1 MNNNNEAKV
10 SGVSHDKYI
19 ALMNS
24 ITNMEDRLRWSE
36 LIYLLLNIVVLLFS
50 VLFISSL
57 IHKDDYY
64 LTYTDLALIF
74 SCLMIGMA
82 IDAHW
87 VASAMRAQLKLK
99 LRYFQARAMERIFN
113 SAGEYIFSDESAF
126 FNPNIRELKSPDN
139 KESLQ
144 YPMSGIARMDG
155 FIGSAKPRYFS
166 WMLPCLF
173 IAVYWFIFFVV
184 LTKV

>member
-1 MNNNNEAKV
+1 MDNNQEKTP
-10 SGVSHDKYI
+10 GVSHDTYI

-57 IHKDDYY
+57 IHKVDYY
-64 LTYTDLALIF
+64 LTYIDLTLIF
-74 SCLMIGMA
+74 SCLMIGMS

-87 VASAMRAQLKLK
+87 VASVMRAQLKLK
-99 LRYFQARAMERIFN
+99 LRYFQARSMERMFN
-113 SAGEYIFSDESAF
+113 NAGEYIFSDESVF
-126 FNPNIRELKSPDN
+126 FNPDIRRLESPDN

-144 YPMSGIARMDG
+144 YPTSGLARMDG

-173 IAVYWFIFFVV
+173 IAIYWFIFFVV

>member
-1 MNNNNEAKV
+1 MDNNQEKTP
-10 SGVSHDKYI
+10 GVSHETYI

-24 ITNMEDRLRWSE
+24 ITNMEDRLRWSD
-36 LIYLLLNIVVLLFS
+36 LIYLLLNIVVLLFT

-57 IHKDDYY
+57 VHKVDYY
-64 LTYTDLALIF
+64 LTYIDLTLIF
-74 SCLMIGMA
+74 SCLMIGMTV
-82 IDAHW
+82 DAHW

-99 LRYFQARAMERIFN
+99 LRYFQARSIERMFN
-113 SAGEYIFSDESAF
+113 NAGGYIFSDEYAF
-126 FNPNIRELKSPDN
+126 FNPNIRQLKSPDN

-144 YPMSGIARMDG
+144 YPTSGLARMDG

-173 IAVYWFIFFVV
+173 IAIYWFIFFVV

>member
-1 MNNNNEAKV
+1 MDNNQEKT
-10 SGVSHDKYI
+10 SGVSHETYI

-24 ITNMEDRLRWSE
+24 ITNMEDRLRWSD

-57 IHKDDYY
+57 IHKADYY
-64 LTYTDLALIF
+64 LTYIDLTLIF
-74 SCLMIGMA
+74 SCLMIGMS

-99 LRYFQARAMERIFN
+99 LRYFQARSMERMFSN
-113 SAGEYIFSDESAF
+113 AGEYIFSDEYAF
-126 FNPNIRELKSPDN
+126 FNPNIRQLKSPDN

-144 YPMSGIARMDG
+144 YPTSGLARMDG

-166 WMLPCLF
+166 WILPCLF
-173 IAVYWFIFFVV
+173 IAIYWFIFFVV

>member
-1 MNNNNEAKV
+1 MDNNQEKTPGA
-10 SGVSHDKYI
+10 SHETYI

-24 ITNMEDRLRWSE
+24 ITNMEDRLRWSD

-57 IHKDDYY
+57 IHKADYY
-64 LTYTDLALIF
+64 LTYIDLTLIF
-74 SCLMIGMA
+74 SCLMIGMS

-99 LRYFQARAMERIFN
+99 LRYFQARSMERMFN
-113 SAGEYIFSDESAF
+113 NAGGYIFSDESAF
-126 FNPNIRELKSPDN
+126 FTNIRHLKSPDN
-139 KESLQ
+139 KETLQ
-144 YPMSGIARMDG
+144 YPTSGLARMDG

-184 LTKV
+184 LTQV

>member
-1 MNNNNEAKV
+1 MDNNQEKTP
-10 SGVSHDKYI
+10 GVSHETYI

-24 ITNMEDRLRWSE
+24 ITNMEDRLRWSD

-57 IHKDDYY
+57 IHKADYY
-64 LTYTDLALIF
+64 FTYIDLTLIF
-74 SCLMIGMA
+74 SCLMIGMS

-87 VASAMRAQLKLK
+87 VASAMREQLKLK
-99 LRYFQARAMERIFN
+99 LRYFQARSMERMFN
-113 SAGEYIFSDESAF
+113 NAGEYIFSDEATF
-126 FNPNIRELKSPDN
+126 FSPNIRQLKSPDN

-144 YPMSGIARMDG
+144 YPTSGLARMDG

-166 WMLPCLF
+166 WMVPCLF
-173 IAVYWFIFFVV
+173 ITIYWFIFFVV

>member
-1 MNNNNEAKV
+1 MDNNQEKTP
-10 SGVSHDKYI
+10 GVSPEKYI

-24 ITNMEDRLRWSE
+24 ITNMEDRLRWSD
-36 LIYLLLNIVVLLFS
+36 LIYLFLNIIVLLSTVFFIFS
-50 VLFISSL
+50 LVRNV
-57 IHKDDYY
+57 DYY
-64 LTYTDLALIF
+64 LTYVDLALIF
-74 SCLMIGMA
+74 SCLMIGMS

-99 LRYFQARAMERIFN
+99 LRYFQARSMERMFN
-113 SAGEYIFSDESAF
+113 NAGEYIFSDESIF
-126 FNPNIRELKSPDN
+126 FNPNIRQLKSPDN

-144 YPMSGIARMDG
+144 YPTSGLARMDG

-173 IAVYWFIFFVV
+173 IAIYWFIFFVV

>member
-1 MNNNNEAKV
+1 MDNNQEKTP
-10 SGVSHDKYI
+10 GVSHEMYI

-24 ITNMEDRLRWSE
+24 ITNMEDRLRWSD
-36 LIYLLLNIVVLLFS
+36 LIYLLLNIVVLLFT
-50 VLFISSL
+50 VLLISSL
-57 IHKDDYY
+57 VHKTDYY
-64 LTYTDLALIF
+64 LTYVDLTLIF
-74 SCLMIGMA
+74 SCLMIGMT

-99 LRYFQARAMERIFN
+99 LRYFQARYMERMFN
-113 SAGEYIFSDESAF
+113 NAGGYIFSDEAAF
-126 FNPNIRELKSPDN
+126 FSPNIRQLNSPDN

-144 YPMSGIARMDG
+144 YPTSGLARMDG

-173 IAVYWFIFFVV
+173 VAIYWFIFFVV